1 MMLAFSCF
9 CDAHF
14 HLCDVKSVKIND
26 YSLENDFNSFPLYMG
41 CTSASCKEE
50 FTNQEKF
57 IDLYKKQNKVYKITE
72 KSQAYL
78 IFCLL

>member
-26 YSLENDFNSFPLYMG
+26 YSLQQMTQPSVRPVSFVRVRLPIQRLETG
-41 CTSASCKEE
+41 DKSSLGHLASVS
-50 FTNQEKF
+50 NQ
-57 IDLYKKQNKVYKITE
+57 
-72 KSQAYL
+72 
-78 IFCLL
+78 LL